1 MRRTRIYRM
10 ASLVMVF
17 TAILGL
23 ALPASADDHP
33 VPFRGLA
40 VLVINS
46 SVPAPDGLH
55 LTVTGEG
62 NATHLGRFT
71 HAENAVVYPDGTIQ
85 STVVWTAANGD
96 ELFFSDVAQ
105 FTSPTTAVGTYT
117 VTGGTGR
124 FGNASGTI
132 DFQAVVASDGIHV
145 AIAYKGT
152 IRF

>member
-1 MRRTRIYRM
+1 MLRTRIYRTGN
-10 ASLVMVF
+10 LVMVF
-17 TAILGL
+17 TAILAL

-33 VPFRGLA
+33 VPFRGLG

-71 HAENAVVYPDGTIQ
+71 EDENAVVHPDGTIQ
-85 STVVWTAANGD
+85 STVVLTAANGAQ
-96 ELFFSDVAQ
+96 LSLSGAAQ

-124 FGNASGTI
+124 FRNVSGTI

>member
-1 MRRTRIYRM
+1 MLRTRMYRTGN
-10 ASLVMVF
+10 LVRVF

-23 ALPASADDHP
+23 ALPGTADDHP

-71 HAENAVVYPDGTIQ
+71 EDENAVVSPDGTIQ
-85 STVVWTAANGD
+85 STIALTAANGD
-96 ELFFSDVAQ
+96 QLFFSGVAK
-105 FTSPTTAVGTYT
+105 FTSPTTAAGTYT
-117 VTGGTGR
+117 IT
-124 FGNASGTI
+124 
-132 DFQAVVASDGIHV
+132 
-145 AIAYKGT
+145 
-152 IRF
+152 

>member
-1 MRRTRIYRM
+1 MLRTSIYRTG
-10 ASLVMVF
+10 SLVMVF

-46 SVPAPDGLH
+46 SAPAPDGLH

-71 HAENAVVYPDGTIQ
+71 HDENAVIHPDNTIQ

-96 ELFFSDVAQ
+96 RLFVSGVAQ

-117 VTGGTGR
+117 LTGGTGR
-124 FGNASGTI
+124 FGNATGTI
-132 DFQAVVASDGIHV
+132 DFQAVVGSDGIHV
-145 AIAYKGT
+145 AITYKGT